1 MKHKITVV
9 DQNGKASTQEFSTG
23 NKGIL
28 QAQMLHKPRTFVP
41 KKGKGS
47 FKRSKKGAF
56 NDYDSV
62 F

>member
-1 MKHKITVV
+1 MKHKITLV
-9 DQNGKASTQEFSTG
+9 DQNGKTSTQEFSTG

-28 QAQMLHKPRTFVP
+28 QAQMLHMPRTFVP

-47 FKRSKKGAF
+47 FKRSKKVAS

-62 F
+62 V

>member
-1 MKHKITVV
+1 MKHKIAVV
-9 DQNGKASTQEFSTG
+9 DQNGKVSTQEFSTG

-47 FKRSKKGAF
+47 FKRSKKGAS
-56 NDYDSV
+56 DGYDTV